1 MSDISNN
8 TLIES
13 RDAIFFEDIFPYKSR
28 ISTHNFNNAFTS
40 NTLPSSSSPVSNE
53 PEPSE
58 VEPRRSKRVRIEKK
72 FGDEFF
78 TFLTEDEPSTYTEAM
93 SSLDAPFWE
102 EAINSEIESTLQ
114 NNTWELTNLPPGNKA
129 IGCKWV
135 FRKKLKPD
143 GSIDKYKVKVGG
155 QGFYSKEGNR
165 LI

>member
-13 RDAIFFEDIFPYKSR
+13 RDAVFFEDIFPYMSR

-58 VEPRRSKRVRIEKK
+58 VEPRRSKRVRIEIF

-78 TFLTEDEPSTYTEAM
+78 TFLTEDEPSTYIEAM
-93 SSLDAPFWE
+93 SSSDAPFWK
-102 EAINSEIESTLQ
+102 EAINSEIESILQ

-135 FRKKLKPD
+135 FRKKLKLD
-143 GSIDKYKVKVGG
+143 GSIDKYKARLVAK
-155 QGFYSKEGNR
+155 GFTQKKG
-165 LI
+165 ID